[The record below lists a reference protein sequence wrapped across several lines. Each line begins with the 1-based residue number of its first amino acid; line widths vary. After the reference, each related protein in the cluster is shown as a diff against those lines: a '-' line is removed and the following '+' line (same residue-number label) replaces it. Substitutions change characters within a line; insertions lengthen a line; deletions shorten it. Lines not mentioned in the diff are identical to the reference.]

1 MRIAFFTPLN
11 PIQSG
16 ISDYSE
22 ELLPVL
28 ARGATVEIYID
39 KYRPTNAAITR
50 QFAVRP
56 AAEFPAVQRAAPYDS
71 IVYQM
76 GNSPAHAYIYEML
89 ARYPGVVVLH
99 EFVLHHLRMWMALNA
114 GRGGA
119 YLAAMAD
126 AYGEPGRALAR
137 RVLVGQHP
145 AAMFDYPLVE
155 EALGRATAV
164 IVHSAYMAERVR
176 AIRPA
181 VPLAVVPMGVP
192 LPPLIPKADAR
203 ARLGL
208 DPDEFIVSSVGHLNP
223 YKRISVVLRAF
234 KALVMQV
241 PRARY
246 LLVGSP
252 SPNFNV
258 GRMIGMLG
266 LEREVQ
272 VVGYAPPA
280 QFADYLA
287 ASDVCANLRYPTAGE
302 TSAALLRIMGAGLP
316 VLVSDTGAFTE
327 LPDAAVGK
335 VDIGGL
341 EEEVLLEYLLLLA
354 RRPDVR
360 AAMGRAARR
369 TVATGHTLEAA
380 ARGYLIFLATLTGQ
394 PVDLSR
400 IPVPS
405 PPADDLPLDA
415 TPPPTESRQPPT
427 STAQPPAPASVLP
440 LALLAEAAT
449 ELGLAP
455 DDPVLA
461 QIVERIKP
469 VL

>member
-1 MRIAFFTPLN
+1 
-11 PIQSG
+11 
-16 ISDYSE
+16 
-22 ELLPVL
+22 
-28 ARGATVEIYID
+28 
-39 KYRPTNAAITR
+39 
-50 QFAVRP
+50 
-56 AAEFPAVQRAAPYDS
+56 
-71 IVYQM
+71 
-76 GNSPAHAYIYEML
+76 ML

-119 YLAAMAD
+119 YMEAMEQTYGAA
-126 AYGEPGRALAR
+126 GRALAR

-145 AAMFDYPLVE
+145 LAMFDYPLVE

-164 IVHSAYMAERVR
+164 IVHSAYMAGRVA
-176 AIRPA
+176 AIRPD

-192 LPPLIPKADAR
+192 LPPLVDRQAAR

-258 GRMIGMLG
+258 GRMLGLLG
-266 LEREVQ
+266 LEAQVQ

-280 QFADYLA
+280 QFADFLA

-335 VDIGGL
+335 VDIGGI

-354 RRPDVR
+354 RRPEVR
-360 AAMGRAARR
+360 AAMGHAARR
-369 TVATGHTLEAA
+369 YIATGHSLVAA
-380 ARGYLIFLATLTGQ
+380 ARGYLAFLATLSGQ
-394 PVDLSR
+394 RVDLSALP
-400 IPVPS
+400 IPI
-405 PPADDLPLDA
+405 PPADAHVSAA
-415 TPPPTESRQPPT
+415 TSTPELSHPPTPNL
-427 STAQPPAPASVLP
+427 QPPAPDRAP
-440 LALLAEAAT
+440 PAPPIALLAAAAT
-449 ELGLAP
+449 ELGLAA
-455 DDPVLA
+455 DDPALA
-461 QIVERIKP
+461 ALVEKLKP

>member
-1 MRIAFFTPLN
+1 
-11 PIQSG
+11 
-16 ISDYSE
+16 
-22 ELLPVL
+22 
-28 ARGATVEIYID
+28 
-39 KYRPTNAAITR
+39 
-50 QFAVRP
+50 
-56 AAEFPAVQRAAPYDS
+56 
-71 IVYQM
+71 
-76 GNSPAHAYIYEML
+76 
-89 ARYPGVVVLH
+89 
-99 EFVLHHLRMWMALNA
+99 
-114 GRGGA
+114 
-119 YLAAMAD
+119 
-126 AYGEPGRALAR
+126 
-137 RVLVGQHP
+137 VLVGQHP
-145 AAMFDYPLVE
+145 TAMFDYPLVE
-155 EALGRATAV
+155 EALSRATAV
-164 IVHSAYMAERVR
+164 IVHSAYMAGRVR
-176 AIRPA
+176 AIRPN

-192 LPPLIPKADAR
+192 LPPLIPKAEAR

-208 DPDEFIVSSVGHLNP
+208 DPDAFIVSSVGHLNP
-223 YKRISVVLRAF
+223 YKRISIVLRAF

-266 LEREVQ
+266 LEREVR
-272 VVGYAPPA
+272 VIGYAPPA

-335 VDIGGL
+335 VDIGGI

-360 AAMGRAARR
+360 AAMGRAARAY
-369 TVATGHTLEAA
+369 VATGHTLEAA
-380 ARGYLIFLATLTGQ
+380 ARGYLSFLATLTGQ
-394 PVDLSR
+394 PVDLSAL
-400 IPVPS
+400 PNP
-405 PPADDLPLDA
+405 PLPADDPAVTAALS
-415 TPPPTESRQPPT
+415 PPESSQPPT
-427 STAQPPAPASVLP
+427 PNPQPPAPDRAPLAPP
-440 LALLAEAAT
+440 LALLAGAAT

-455 DDPVLA
+455 DDPALA
-461 QIVERIKP
+461 QLVERLKP

>member
-22 ELLPVL
+22 ELLPFL
-28 ARGATVEIYID
+28 ARGATVDIYID
-39 KYRPTNAAITR
+39 RYRPSNAAISA
-50 QFAVRP
+50 QFTVRS
-56 AAEFPAVQRAAPYDS
+56 AAEFPAAQRAAPYDS
-71 IVYQM
+71 ILYQM

-89 ARYPGVVVLH
+89 GRYPGVVVLH

-119 YLAAMAD
+119 YLEAMGQ

-145 AAMFDYPLVE
+145 TAMFDYPLVE
-155 EALGRATAV
+155 EAISRATAV
-164 IVHSAYMAERVR
+164 IVHSAYMAGRVQ
-176 AIRPA
+176 AVRPG

-192 LPPLIPKADAR
+192 LPPLIPRHEAR

-208 DPDEFIVSSVGHLNP
+208 APDEFIVSSVGHLNP

-266 LEREVQ
+266 LDAQVQ

-335 VDIGGL
+335 VDIGGI

-354 RRPDVR
+354 RRPAVR

-369 TVATGHTLEAA
+369 YVATGHTLEVA
-380 ARGYLIFLATLTGQ
+380 ARGYLTFLATLTGQ
-394 PVDLSR
+394 PVNLSALP
-400 IPVPS
+400 IPPPPPDAVLPAAGLLPAEPNQPPIPS
-405 PPADDLPLDA
+405 PQPLAPA
-415 TPPPTESRQPPT
+415 PPPPF
-427 STAQPPAPASVLP
+427 
-440 LALLAEAAT
+440 ALLADVAT
-449 ELGLAP
+449 QLGLDP
-455 DDPVLA
+455 DDPMLA
-461 QIVERIKP
+461 RVVERLKP
-469 VL
+469 LL

>member
-28 ARGATVEIYID
+28 ARGAMVDIYID
-39 KYRPTNAAITR
+39 KYRPTNAAITG

-56 AAEFPAVQRAAPYDS
+56 AAEFPAAQRAAPYDS

-119 YLAAMAD
+119 YLAAMGQ
-126 AYGEPGRALAR
+126 AYGEAGRALAR

-155 EALGRATAV
+155 EALNRATAV
-164 IVHSAYMAERVR
+164 IVHSAYMAGRVR
-176 AIRPA
+176 AIRPD

-192 LPPLIPKADAR
+192 LPPLIPKDEAR

-208 DPDEFIVSSVGHLNP
+208 ASDEFIVSSVGHLNP
-223 YKRISVVLRAF
+223 YKRISIVLRAF

-266 LEREVQ
+266 LDAQVQ

-360 AAMGRAARR
+360 AAMGRAARHY
-369 TVATGHTLEAA
+369 VATGHTLEAA
-380 ARGYLIFLATLTGQ
+380 ARGYLTFLATLTGQ
-394 PVDLSR
+394 PVDLS
-400 IPVPS
+400 V
-405 PPADDLPLDA
+405 LPL
-415 TPPPTESRQPPT
+415 PPPPDDDRLPDSSTPRSIPDQPPT
-427 STAQPPAPASVLP
+427 PNPPAPTPAPALP
-440 LALLAEAAT
+440 LALLADAAS

-455 DDPVLA
+455 DDPPLPGIEIGGA
-461 QIVERIKP
+461 R
-469 VL
+469 